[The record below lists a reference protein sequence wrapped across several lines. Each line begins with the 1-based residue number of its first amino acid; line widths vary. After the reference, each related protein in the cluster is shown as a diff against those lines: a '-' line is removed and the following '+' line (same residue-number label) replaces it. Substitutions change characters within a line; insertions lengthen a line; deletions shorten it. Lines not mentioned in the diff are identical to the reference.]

1 VKEGIKRLKKPY
13 FFPRLRPTPHPKI
26 YFCFRSS
33 NLDEIFREGVFR
45 AGHLTAKISARNIEP
60 IKSYLKIKGQNIGV
74 RASQISLP
82 FQTLESSGLFYHV
95 TKVWGYNL
103 TEPDFLIIL

>member
-1 VKEGIKRLKKPY
+1 MLIEKEKKILLKY
-13 FFPRLRPTPHPKI
+13 SLRPTPHPKI

-60 IKSYLKIKGQNIGV
+60 IKSYLKIKGQNIGI
-74 RASQISLP
+74 RASQISLT

-103 TEPDFLIIL
+103 TEPDFLIIF